1 MADMKTPTNIA
12 FGTDGWRA
20 IMNDEF
26 IFDNLAL
33 VAQSV
38 SDFINEKG
46 NAKQGVVIG
55 WDARFM
61 SEDFGQLVANVLT
74 SNGIPVLLPERDTP
88 TPVIA
93 YTVLNRKMAGGIMI
107 SASHNPPKYN
117 GIKFIPDYG
126 HPALPEITDKLT
138 AGVKKLQA
146 DGTTPNR
153 SGNTSLMEKF
163 DPKPEYFA
171 HLSKLF
177 NLDAIAKANLKI
189 WYDPLYATGRGYID
203 EFLRNI
209 GVDVTTIH
217 GERNPLFGGS
227 LPDPNEK
234 NLAEIAQR
242 VVESGANVG
251 LGTDGDADRFG
262 VVDATGK
269 YLTPNQVLCL
279 AILHWQRTRYQTGS
293 VVRTAPTTHQVD
305 ALAKHFGLG
314 VQVTPVGF
322 KWVGNALATTDAIV
336 GGEESGGLS
345 VKGHIPE
352 KDGIAA
358 DLIIVEQI
366 AMTGKTPLQTLQEID
381 EMVGTFVTGRVD
393 VHLENEKKNALMNTL
408 RNNPPAN
415 FAGQQVTGTSEIDG
429 VQLDL
434 ADGSWVLV
442 RPSGTEPLVRCYYE
456 TSTDSEA
463 TKLVSELEKEIGPG
477 EVH

>member
-38 SDFINEKG
+38 ADFINEKG
-46 NAKQGVVIG
+46 TAKQGVVIG
-55 WDARFM
+55 WDAALHVRGFRPACR
-61 SEDFGQLVANVLT
+61 ERADFQRHSRVAARARY
-74 SNGIPVLLPERDTP
+74 PP

-153 SGNTSLMEKF
+153 SGNTALMEKF

-177 NLDAIAKANLKI
+177 NLDAISNANLKI

-234 NLAEIAQR
+234 NLAEIAR
-242 VVESGANVG
+242 
-251 LGTDGDADRFG
+251 R
-262 VVDATGK
+262 
-269 YLTPNQVLCL
+269 
-279 AILHWQRTRYQTGS
+279 
-293 VVRTAPTTHQVD
+293 
-305 ALAKHFGLG
+305 
-314 VQVTPVGF
+314 
-322 KWVGNALATTDAIV
+322 V
-336 GGEESGGLS
+336 GGKRRECRAWHRRRRRSLRCGGCHRQVPHSEPGALPGDSTLAEDSLSNRQRCPHRADHASGGRSRQASRARRASHSSRLQVCRQRAWPPQTRS
-345 VKGHIPE
+345 W
-352 KDGIAA
+352 AA
-358 DLIIVEQI
+358 
-366 AMTGKTPLQTLQEID
+366 
-381 EMVGTFVTGRVD
+381 
-393 VHLENEKKNALMNTL
+393 
-408 RNNPPAN
+408 RNPA
-415 FAGQQVTGTSEIDG
+415 GC
-429 VQLDL
+429 
-434 ADGSWVLV
+434 
-442 RPSGTEPLVRCYYE
+442 R
-456 TSTDSEA
+456 
-463 TKLVSELEKEIGPG
+463 
-477 EVH
+477 